1 MTKLTYEQ
9 AIKLV
14 EQASQESTEIKH
26 YRFGQ
31 ALWNLIPAEMT
42 KDFTGSTTV
51 DFFYWVDNA
60 KVVETF
66 YAYFVDNEILFD

>member
-14 EQASQESTEIKH
+14 EQASQESTEIQH

-31 ALWNLIPAEMT
+31 VLWNLIPNEVSNQFHMT
-42 KDFTGSTTV
+42 DKDF
-51 DFFYWVDNA
+51 FFWVDNT
-60 KVVETF
+60 KVIEVFYNHYVEL
-66 YAYFVDNEILFD
+66 I